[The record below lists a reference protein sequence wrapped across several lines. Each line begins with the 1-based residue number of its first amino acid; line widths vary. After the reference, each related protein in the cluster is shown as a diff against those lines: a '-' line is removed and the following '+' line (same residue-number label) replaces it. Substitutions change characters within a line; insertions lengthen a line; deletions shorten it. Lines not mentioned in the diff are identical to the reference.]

1 MYRQY
6 KANEMAGKL
15 KIGVVISS
23 TREGRIGERI
33 TTFVKN
39 AILKDHEVVV
49 FDPLEEDLPLTQ
61 QSLNFMYNPSSVPQ
75 NIKDLND
82 RFKALDAL
90 VFVCAEYNWSLPPA
104 LTNLM
109 DNIPPTTVA
118 WKPCGFVTYS
128 MGRLGGSRAAV
139 QLRVFT
145 GGMGMM
151 AVPTGTSIP
160 LAHQA
165 LDESGKPKDDTL
177 SKELDVTLKQ
187 VYWAAK
193 ALKSYAGNN
202 PAPNWAPS

>member
-1 MYRQY
+1 
-6 KANEMAGKL
+6 MAGKL

-23 TREGRIGERI
+23 TREGRIGERV

-49 FDPLEEDLPLTQ
+49 FDPLKEDLPLTQ
-61 QSLNFMYNPSSVPQ
+61 QSLNFMFNPSVVPQ
-75 NIKDLND
+75 NIKDLNE

-109 DNIPPTTVA
+109 DNIPPPTVA

-128 MGRLGGSRAAV
+128 MGRMGGSRAAV
-139 QLRVFT
+139 QLRIFT

-151 AVPTGTSIP
+151 AVPTNTSIP
-160 LAHQA
+160 LAHET
-165 LDESGKPKDDTL
+165 LDASGNTKDNKL
-177 SKELDVTLKQ
+177 NEELYVTLKQ

-193 ALKSYAGNN
+193 ALKSYAENN
-202 PAPNWAPS
+202 LAPIWASS

>member
-49 FDPLEEDLPLTQ
+49 F
-61 QSLNFMYNPSSVPQ
+61 
-75 NIKDLND
+75 
-82 RFKALDAL
+82 
-90 VFVCAEYNWSLPPA
+90 
-104 LTNLM
+104 
-109 DNIPPTTVA
+109 
-118 WKPCGFVTYS
+118 
-128 MGRLGGSRAAV
+128 GRLGGSRAAV

-177 SKELDVTLKQ
+177 SKELDAVIRVSLL
-187 VYWAAK
+187 Y
-193 ALKSYAGNN
+193 G
-202 PAPNWAPS
+202 PASDTGQAVIHFSQ